1 MLCSCSGL
9 YARAQGGLGSCARTL
24 VSYSQSPLF
33 IYCISD
39 WNYRRIDSKFRM
51 WRSSATPPLIAEY
64 DREWRQLRNS
74 DGLERVYQQWQ
85 SSPGDERLSMRI
97 RKEPAS
103 ADRTSR
109 SPAPAIFSPSLSLS
123 LSLTHAHTTLYPPSP
138 SLSHTHT
145 HAHTEANTRP
155 SAHHSPF
162 RISLR
167 GGHRSAELKMWA
179 NLYETCEVSSVHFC
193 GGQHLDYI
201 TAYSA
206 DDVPVLELCRRS
218 DYRMV
223 IHGIL
228 GTHIDPLAAVSLS
241 DS

>member
-1 MLCSCSGL
+1 
-9 YARAQGGLGSCARTL
+9 
-24 VSYSQSPLF
+24 
-33 IYCISD
+33 
-39 WNYRRIDSKFRM
+39 M

-97 RKEPAS
+97 RKEQAS
-103 ADRTSR
+103 AERTSR
-109 SPAPAIFSPSLSLS
+109 SLAPAIFSPSF
-123 LSLTHAHTTLYPPSP
+123 

-145 HAHTEANTRP
+145 HAHTEANSQP
-155 SAHHSPF
+155 SAHHSPL
-162 RISLR
+162 RVSLR
-167 GGHRSAELKMWA
+167 GGHRSAELEMWA
-179 NLYETCEVSSVHFC
+179 NLDETCEVSSIHFC
-193 GGQHLDYI
+193 GGQHLDCI

-223 IHGIL
+223 IRGIV
-228 GTHIDPLAAVSLS
+228 GTNINPLAEVSFTDL
-241 DS
+241 